1 MMTIDKCC
9 IGVEKP
15 VRTTMQFTVFI
26 QQLSDTHLWRKGTS
40 NFAAGGK
47 PDSFSDCNI
56 DTTLKM

>member
-1 MMTIDKCC
+1 MVTEDCVVYVLKKSQDNYAAHC
-9 IGVEKP
+9 
-15 VRTTMQFTVFI
+15 FI